1 MRLTPEDRERLTR
14 EAKDVPLG
22 SYIRAKVLEDPPL
35 RIRRSGLPVEDR
47 AALAKALAL
56 LGQSHLSSNLNQL
69 AYLANTGSLP
79 LTPETEAQ
87 LQEAYAVICEIRALL
102 LQALGQN
109 AGGSA

>member
-1 MRLTPEDRERLTR
+1 MAATSARRCWKIL
-14 EAKDVPLG
+14 
-22 SYIRAKVLEDPPL
+22 
-35 RIRRSGLPVEDR
+35 RSGFVAPACRLKI